1 MNNYLKVYRDS
12 NGHKVLKYTFPSI
25 TSLVQYLKDT
35 PVNMRVFGGYICSE
49 IDTEPEFRGEPL
61 KDTLEHLIYGYN
73 QDYQHYREISNVSD
87 IRFSQDIG
95 QIPPRS
101 IRSYVGSRVDI
112 PAYVYGSPRNMRRVV
127 RVGQRKIINFYF
139 QLSYPAGTKEEEI
152 INRGIIAMQLIKALE
167 NVGYSINLIGFE
179 LDQESYRDEKEI
191 FYVTINLK
199 DADLTLNESKCIG
212 PFMRKEFLRRVLF
225 RLLET
230 ADVSEYWSVS
240 YGSTLPLREA
250 RGIMNFSDDDIVFGS
265 PKELGIKGNDI
276 YTDLESTIDTL
287 KLNNEIT
294 LKKRLH

>member
-1 MNNYLKVYRDS
+1 MSSYLKVYRDDL
-12 NGHKVLKYTFPSI
+12 GRKVFKYTFPSI
-25 TSLVQYLKDT
+25 SSLVQYLKDT
-35 PVNMRVFGGYICSE
+35 PVNMGVFGGYICSE

-61 KDTLEHLIYGYN
+61 RDTLEHLIYGYN
-73 QDYQHYREISNVSD
+73 QDYRYFREISKVSD
-87 IRFSQDIG
+87 IRFSQEIG
-95 QIPPRS
+95 EIPARS

-127 RVGQRKIINFYF
+127 RVGQKKIINFYF

-152 INRGIIAMQLIKALE
+152 VNRGIIAMQLIKALE

-179 LDQESYRDEKEI
+179 LDTESLRDDREI

-199 DADLTLNESKCIG
+199 DVDLTLNESKCIG

-230 ADVSEYWSVS
+230 ADVSDYWAVS
-240 YGSTLPLREA
+240 YGSTLPIKDA
-250 RGIMNFSDDDIVFGS
+250 RNIMNFKDDDIVFGS
-265 PKELGIKGNDI
+265 PKELGIKGSDI
-276 YTDLESTIDTL
+276 YTDFTSTIDHL

-294 LKKRLH
+294 LRKRLK

>member
-1 MNNYLKVYRDS
+1 MNKYLKIYRDS
-12 NGHKVLKYTFPSI
+12 LGRKVFKYSFPSI

-35 PVNMRVFGGYICSE
+35 PVNMKVFGGYICSE

-73 QDYQHYREISNVSD
+73 QDYKHYREISKVSD
-87 IRFSQDIG
+87 IRFSQGIG
-95 QIPPRS
+95 EIPPRS

-112 PAYVYGSPRNMRRVV
+112 PSYVYGSPRNMRRVV
-127 RVGQRKIINFYF
+127 RVGQKKIINFYF
-139 QLSYPAGTKEEEI
+139 QLSYPAGTKETEI

-179 LDQESYRDEKEI
+179 LDSESLRDDKEI

-212 PFMRKEFLRRVLF
+212 PFMRKEFLRRILF

-230 ADVSEYWSVS
+230 ADVSDYWSVS
-240 YGSTLPLREA
+240 YGSTLPVKEA
-250 RGIMNFSDDDIVFGS
+250 VGIMNLRDEDIIFGS
-265 PKELGIKGNDI
+265 PKELGIKGSDI
-276 YTDLESTIDTL
+276 YTDFETTIDKL

-294 LKKRLH
+294 LRKRLK

>member
-1 MNNYLKVYRDS
+1 MNKFLKVYQDES
-12 NGHKVLKYTFPSI
+12 GSKVFKYTFPSI
-25 TSLVQYLKDT
+25 SSLVQYLKDA

-73 QDYQHYREISNVSD
+73 QDYREYREISKVND
-87 IRFSQDIG
+87 IRFTQSFG
-95 QIPPRS
+95 EIPPRS

-112 PAYVYGSPRNMRRVV
+112 PAYVYGSPKNMRRIV
-127 RVGQRKIINFYF
+127 RVGQKRIINFYF

-179 LDQESYRDEKEI
+179 LDTESYGGNREI

-199 DADLTLNESKCIG
+199 DVDLTLNESKCIG

-230 ADVSEYWSVS
+230 TDVSECWSMS
-240 YGSTLPLREA
+240 YGSALPVTQA
-250 RGIMNFSDDDIVFGS
+250 RNIIYFGDDDIVFGS
-265 PKELGIKGNDI
+265 PKELGIRGEDIFDDFSATINNLNLND
-276 YTDLESTIDTL
+276 
-287 KLNNEIT
+287 EIS
-294 LKKRLH
+294 LKKRLK